1 MESVEP
7 NLEEE
12 IQRARKAIA
21 SRFLKGNGLEVGA
34 GSRPFPVPD
43 DVQVCYGDIRGSA
56 SLESYFQNSAIQAGD
71 EIDAQTFAGVDTG
84 SFDFV
89 ISAHV
94 IEHLRDPV
102 GSIVEA
108 VRVLKPGGVLVLVV
122 PDLRYTFDY
131 SRPETTV
138 EHALRDYQDGGA
150 STTRDGYEEHL
161 RYVHPY
167 LTGENYP
174 EAEIQRQATECVKRW
189 RELDVHFHAWTRDGF
204 ETLLSAIAELAPF
217 DLEAAQFAV
226 NENIFV
232 LRKDLEASRES
243 ASG

>member
-1 MESVEP
+1 MESAEANP
-7 NLEEE
+7 EEE
-12 IQRARKAIA
+12 IRRVREAIA

-34 GSRPFPVPD
+34 GCRPFPVPG
-43 DVQVCYGDIRGSA
+43 DVRVCYGDIRDGA
-56 SLESYFQNSAIQAGD
+56 SLESYFQNSASPVGD

-108 VRVLKPGGVLVLVV
+108 IRVLKPGGVLVLVV
-122 PDLRYTFDY
+122 PDLRYTFDCN
-131 SRPETTV
+131 RPETTV
-138 EHALRDYQDGGA
+138 EHALRDYEDGGA

-161 RYVHPY
+161 RYVHPH
-167 LTGENYP
+167 LTGESHP

-189 RELDVHFHAWTRDGF
+189 RELDVHFHAWTCDGF
-204 ETLLSAIAELAPF
+204 QTLLSKIAELAPF
-217 DLEAAQFAV
+217 HLEATQFAV

-232 LRKDLEASRES
+232 LRKDLEASRVS

>member
-1 MESVEP
+1 MESAEP

-12 IQRARKAIA
+12 VQRARKAIA

-43 DVQVCYGDIRGSA
+43 DARVCYGDIRGGA
-56 SLESYFQNSAIQAGD
+56 SLESYFQNSAIQTGD

-108 VRVLKPGGVLVLVV
+108 VRVLRPGGVLVLVV
-122 PDLRYTFDY
+122 PDLRYSFDCN
-131 SRPETTV
+131 RPETTV
-138 EHALRDYQDGGA
+138 EHALQDYQDGGV

-161 RYVHPY
+161 RYVHPH
-167 LTGENYP
+167 LTGETYP
-174 EAEIQRQATECVKRW
+174 EAEIQKQASECVERW
-189 RELDVHFHAWTRDGF
+189 RELDVHFHAWTRNGF

-217 DLEAAQFAV
+217 HLEAAESVV

-232 LRKDLEASRES
+232 LRKDLDASR
-243 ASG
+243 ASVSG